1 MARRADDTGHMDR
14 GLYIAASGMLAEQV
28 RQDQIANDLANAS
41 TPGYKADRTAQQS
54 FGNLLLDNSLTG
66 QQIGPQSTAVQVR
79 RIATNWT
86 PEPLTDT
93 GEPLDFGI
101 TGNGFFAVQ
110 TAQGTRYTRNGQFTS
125 DAQGRL
131 VSAQGDPVLGRNG
144 QPIRIGADG
153 RVDPRLLNVVLLNNP
168 RKQGDNYVTGTP
180 GAVAGQTAGQV
191 RAGALEGSGADPTR
205 SMVDMISSMRSY
217 ESGQKVIQTIDET
230 LQKAVSQVG
239 NVTGA

>member
-1 MARRADDTGHMDR
+1 MDR

-54 FGNLLLDNSLTG
+54 FGNLLLNNSQTG

-79 RIATNWT
+79 RIQTDFT
-86 PEPLTDT
+86 PQPLRDT

-101 TGNGFFAVQ
+101 VGNGFFAVQ
-110 TAQGTRYTRNGQFTS
+110 TAQGVRYTRNGQFTA
-125 DAQGRL
+125 DGQGQL
-131 VSAQGDPVLGRNG
+131 VTAEGDRVLGRNG
-144 QPIRIGADG
+144 RPITIGADG
-153 RVDPRLLNVVLLNNP
+153 RVDPRALNVVLLNNP
-168 RKQGDNYVTGTP
+168 RKQGDNYLTGTP

-191 RAGALEGSGADPTR
+191 RAGALEASGADPTR

-230 LQKAVSQVG
+230 LQKAVTQVG
-239 NVTGA
+239 SVTGA